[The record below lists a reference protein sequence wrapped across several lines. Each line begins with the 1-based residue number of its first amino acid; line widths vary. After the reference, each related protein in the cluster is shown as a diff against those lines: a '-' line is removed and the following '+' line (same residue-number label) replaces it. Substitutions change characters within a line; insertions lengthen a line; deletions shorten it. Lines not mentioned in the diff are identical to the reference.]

1 MRMKS
6 TNFIKS
12 AVLAVALFLQQGCSD
27 DILTQTPDHV
37 ISESL
42 VVNSVEKL
50 EGLLTGSYNEISDGS
65 YLGRILYKRAAVKG
79 TDFRFVKTVYNPR
92 DYEQT
97 EYRYEES
104 SNNNGSAQ
112 NMWLQ
117 CFKAIGNLNLILDNI
132 ETAEG
137 NDSDS
142 DRQQIKAQAL
152 ALRGMTYFD
161 LARTFAYPWIKEG
174 PSAQGMPLN
183 LSSKK
188 VVVERSTLGETY
200 DQIILD
206 MTTALGIIEDNT
218 WEQGSTK
225 YITKTGIEALLA
237 RIYLYKQDWENALGF
252 AKEVLA
258 VKGESD
264 LMDVDSY
271 VFDDYTTES
280 LFEIS
285 ITSDNSVGSNG
296 LGAQFDLRE
305 GGQGDVVATQTFVDL
320 LHTYQGDPR
329 AALLLEDKEGT
340 TAAFVKYINRSGGAG
355 LSIHNIP
362 VIRLSEIYLI
372 AAEACA
378 NGATGGDPQ
387 ALAYLNVLINKRT
400 TNFVID
406 QATETGSALKTR
418 IAQERRRELALEGHG
433 VYDYIRT
440 GTNINRPESEHV
452 NTGVNVSN
460 LNIPATSPKTI
471 YPIPASEIEAS
482 GMEQTEGY

>member
-1 MRMKS
+1 MKS
-6 TNFIKS
+6 IKYI
-12 AVLAVALFLQQGCSD
+12 VLAVALFLQQGCND

-50 EGLLTGSYNEISDGS
+50 ESLLNGSYNEISKGS

-79 TDFRFVKTVYNPR
+79 TDFRFVKTTYNPR

-104 SNNNGSAQ
+104 SNNNGGAQ

-137 NDSDS
+137 NNGDK
-142 DRQQIKAQAL
+142 QQIKAQAL

-161 LARTFAYPWIKEG
+161 LTRTFAYPWIKEG
-174 PSAQGMPLN
+174 ASAQGLPLN
-183 LSSKK
+183 LSSTEIIT
-188 VVVERSTLGETY
+188 ERSTLGDTY
-200 DQIILD
+200 NQIILD
-206 MTTALGIIEDNT
+206 LTSSLTIINDNT

-237 RIYLYKQDWENALGF
+237 RIYLYKQDWENALLF
-252 AKEVLA
+252 STNVLA
-258 VKGESD
+258 VRSESD
-264 LMDVDSY
+264 LMNVDSY
-271 VFDDYTTES
+271 VFDDYTSES

-285 ITSDNSVGSNG
+285 ITGDNSVGSNG
-296 LGAQFDLRE
+296 LSAQFDFRD
-305 GGQGDVVATQTFVDL
+305 GGQGDVIATQTFVDL
-320 LHTYQGDPR
+320 LQTYQGDPR

-340 TAAFVKYINRSGGAG
+340 NMAFVKYINRSGGAG

-378 NGATGGDPQ
+378 NGATGGDAQ
-387 ALAYLNVLINKRT
+387 AIIYLNTLINKRT
-400 TNFVID
+400 TNYNVD
-406 QATETGSALKTR
+406 KATEVGTALKTR
-418 IAQERRRELALEGHG
+418 IAEERRRELALEGHG
-433 VYDYIRT
+433 IYDYIRT
-440 GTNINRPESEHV
+440 GIDINRPESDHV
-452 NTGVNVSN
+452 NTGININN
-460 LNIPATSPKTI
+460 LNILATSAKTI

-482 GMEQTEGY
+482 QMQQTEGY